1 MKISVIGA
9 GYVGLVTGTIFAEIG
24 NDVVCVDI
32 DEEKIRLLEQGKS
45 PIFEP
50 GLEELLQRNIKEGRL
65 KFSKVAA
72 DAVQNTDIIFIAVGT
87 PSSEDGQADLRF
99 VKQVAEEIGKAMTDY
114 RVIVNKSTVPIGT
127 GDIVSQIIRKHYAGE
142 FDVVSNPEFL
152 REGFAVSDCLKPN
165 RVVIGT
171 KSERAKTILSDLY
184 KPLQCPV
191 VMTDVKTAE
200 MVKYTANALLATE
213 IAFINSVA
221 EICERV
227 GADVTKVSEGVKL
240 DHRIGQ
246 HAFLTAGPG
255 FGGSC
260 FPKDVR
266 ALTRIARRSGEPFAI
281 LEAVNKENLKHKDTP
296 YQKLKKHLPHLQD
309 KVIAV
314 FGLAFKANTDDM
326 RESVSLDFIPK
337 VLKEGAR
344 VQAFDPVAEDRAKKE
359 MEGVEGSER
368 VIYFDTF
375 YQAAENADVVVIL
388 TEWPEFKEMDVKR
401 LLESMRGKT
410 IIDARNILQHSQL
423 EGLSLA
429 YEGVGR
435 PHLTRHD

>member
-1 MKISVIGA
+1 MKISVIGT

-24 NDVVCVDI
+24 NDVLCVDI

-50 GLEELLQRNIKEGRL
+50 GLEEVLQRNIKEGRL
-65 KFSKVAA
+65 KFSMSTAE
-72 DAVQNTDIIFIAVGT
+72 AVQNTEVVFIAVGT
-87 PSSEDGQADLRF
+87 PSSEDGQADLRY
-99 VKQVAEEIGKAMTDY
+99 VKQVAEDIGKAMKEY
-114 RVIVNKSTVPIGT
+114 KVIVNKSTVPIGT
-127 GDIVSQIIRKHYAGE
+127 GDIVSDIIRNQYSGE

-152 REGFAVSDCLKPN
+152 REGFAVADCLKPN
-165 RVVIGT
+165 RVVIGST
-171 KSERAKTILSDLY
+171 SDRAKKILSDLY
-184 KPLQCPV
+184 KPLQCPI

-266 ALTRIARRSGEPFAI
+266 ALTRIAQETGEPFAI
-281 LEAVNKENLKHKDTP
+281 LEAVNKENVKHKNTP
-296 YQKLKKHLPHLQD
+296 YMKLKKHLPDLHN

-337 VLKEGAR
+337 VLAEGAH
-344 VQAFDPVAEDRAKKE
+344 VHAFDPVACERAKKE
-359 MEGVEGSER
+359 LAEVDGNER
-368 VIYFDTF
+368 VTYFDTF
-375 YQAAENADVVVIL
+375 YQAAEKADAIVIL

-401 LLESMRGKT
+401 LVGSLQGKT
-410 IIDARNILQHSQL
+410 IIDARNILQASQL
-423 EGLSLA
+423 EGLA
-429 YEGVGR
+429 VDYESIGR
-435 PHLTRHD
+435 PHLTKHD